1 MFPLRKNSSIE
12 AYTCPKSIAFGKD
25 ACGLEDPVLCHGVL
39 HLVLLDDDLLL
50 QNLDGVQV
58 VGRLLAAQDHLPK
71 CSLSKNFQELEIFE
85 GLK

>member
-1 MFPLRKNSSIE
+1 MS
-12 AYTCPKSIAFGKD
+12 G
-25 ACGLEDPVLCHGVL
+25 GLKDPVFCHGVL
-39 HLVLLDDDLLL
+39 HLVLLDDHLLL